1 MKQEESFNYV
11 KERFLDVFD
20 ENDDDR
26 IDISEMAQIL
36 PTEENFLLLFR
47 FKNPLTSSVEFMRVW
62 REFDKDCSGFIEAD
76 ELKVRFTVII
86 FIVFRFFIFYKVL
99 KQCITKKRKKNKN
112 NKQISE
118 LKVQNV
124 LIYFFQQDF
133 LEDLLKEANREDQ
146 VTEEQLLEYTT
157 TMVRNLFTILFF
169 F

>member
-1 MKQEESFNYV
+1 M

-76 ELKVRFTVII
+76 ELKVGLNYYYYCSFV
-86 FIVFRFFIFYKVL
+86 
-99 KQCITKKRKKNKN
+99 
-112 NKQISE
+112 
-118 LKVQNV
+118 
-124 LIYFFQQDF
+124 
-133 LEDLLKEANREDQ
+133 
-146 VTEEQLLEYTT
+146 
-157 TMVRNLFTILFF
+157 FF
-169 F
+169 FCNKSIKIIKNIEQYKKKIEEKR